1 MRQILPRIQT
11 LLSIVLIALG
21 TLTLHS
27 PLKAQVTISQTGVA
41 VTQDFSSL
49 DTLATATLPAGW
61 RGGTNTGWT
70 SAATAT
76 TRSAGTIAPGTLLS
90 SSSSGSFY
98 NFANGS
104 NSTLLGD
111 RALGF
116 LGSGSFTSPRN
127 LFFAFVNNTGN
138 TVNSLSLAWDYEKYR
153 SGSRAF
159 NWSFFHGSDTL
170 PTIADSSG
178 SHSYAADASNTVVNN
193 PPTTVGK
200 SFTIS
205 NLNIAPGATYYLRW
219 VYAGVG
225 GNTNAQALG
234 IDNFS
239 ITLSGGGGGPSA
251 TLSLGALASNTVC
264 AIGGSTTPLSVTY
277 TSTGTLSGPVELQ
290 LSDAAGSFTS
300 PAVLGS
306 ATGSTGTITAS
317 WPSTLTAGTG
327 YLLRLVSGTVTSAP
341 SAAISVLTTVP
352 EATTLVAVPSNGTVT
367 LTWTNP
373 TRCFDQALVVADV
386 VPVTGQPSGNVILAN
401 PIFASGASV
410 GTGYAVFAGTA
421 QTVTV
426 TGLTNGQTYHFKV
439 FTQSGN
445 TWSGG
450 VSVQSAPFST
460 QSFPLRSIASVI
472 GVNSNG
478 VLDSLGARVRLT
490 GTVYGIN
497 QYSSTT
503 TPVGLQFVIMDGTGG
518 IMFRRAGT
526 TFGLDSLNS
535 NGRLIEGDS
544 VELVGVLEQF
554 NGLTQINCDTIL
566 RVASG
571 RTLASP
577 TVVTALDESTENRL
591 VRLNG
596 LVLVGSTW
604 PTSPVTSGVNV
615 NVSNGIST
623 FVLRILPTTDIDGTP
638 APTGY
643 FDLVGLGQQFD
654 NSIPLT
660 AGYQITPRS
669 LADIIA
675 VPLVNTVANFARND
689 TLVSNQSGAIGMN
702 ISILNPNPVAQV
714 LKVKLNTSAGAA
726 YGVTYETFP
735 VPVNDTITLNVPA
748 NATSA
753 SFSVLLYP
761 AVPSG
766 RTDTLGFTMFGA
778 SLGISAGIVNQAMI
792 RVQTLQ
798 IPTYSIGLLRG
809 NNVAG
814 TVVGIPDSNGVYA
827 RTTGIV
833 LGGNRRLL
841 PSPGLEFFIFDP
853 VSNAG
858 IGVFRSANFTS
869 NPYTVTEGDLIRVI
883 GTVSHFS
890 GLAQINVDSIVVLS
904 SGNALPAPQVVTSMS
919 DLTESRLIRLNNL
932 TLVPSSLPSAQ
943 WPVSGA
949 TGSGRTPRATN
960 GVDTFDIRIDNDVN
974 LFNSPAPTGTFSMI
988 GVGSQFD
995 ATAPHTSGYQLCPR
1009 YLQDLV
1015 QVVTYSV
1022 SGTLTYNNTAS
1033 TPMTNSLVRAKDS
1046 TGAVVGTDST
1056 DATGAY
1062 SILALPS
1069 GTYTLEGATSKP
1081 WGGVNASDALAMN
1094 RHFSG
1099 SVPLVGLRL
1108 GAADVNGNGAVN
1120 ASDAL
1125 TTNRRFSGGLTSFS
1139 VGNWITERPSVLV
1152 SGANATQDLKMLSY
1166 ADVNGS
1172 YAPSTAARSASSLT
1186 LQEGT
1191 DQGMV
1196 RDGLVRLTLRAD
1208 RAMELGAL
1216 SLELPL
1222 PAGLEVVGMESGTAM
1237 GHSSWGRR
1245 DGIWCYGWFAEE
1257 GKQVSENEVL
1267 LTLVLKADR
1276 MNLLEGLDWN
1286 NLSLGSLSEMVN
1298 PWGEVIPGS
1307 LRVASV
1313 KNQGHAFLIFP
1324 NPAQGRVQWTCS
1336 SSQGAASSLVLRDM
1350 TGRVVASMVSA
1361 LGSKANSM
1369 DLGQVPAGT
1378 YTAEC
1383 VWTGSNGQIQRE
1395 RTTLVVQ
1402 P

>member
-1 MRQILPRIQT
+1 MLLVT
-11 LLSIVLIALG
+11 LLTFGFHLLG
-21 TLTLHS
+21 S
-27 PLKAQVTISQTGVA
+27 AQGT
-41 VTQDFSSL
+41 
-49 DTLATATLPAGW
+49 DTLATWELTGINTTTPAWGLSPLPAQ
-61 RGGTNTGWT
+61 NTSSAISTSGWT
-70 SAATAT
+70 RGSGVLLTAAGVAT
-76 TRSAGTIAPGTLLS
+76 TGSPAGNAWGGNGWDAYTTGGAGNFDSTVSRGDFVTIAFTVASGATVSFTSIPAHNIRR
-90 SSSSGSFY
+90 SSSGPSSGQWQY
-98 NFANGS
+98 S
-104 NSTLLGD
+104 LG
-111 RALGF
+111 A
-116 LGSGSFTSPRN
+116 SGT
-127 LFFAFVNNTGN
+127 FVNIGTPVTWGTVTTGTGN
-138 TVNSLSLAWDYEKYR
+138 PQPALDLSTISDLQSITGGTTVTFRIVNMGA
-153 SGSRAF
+153 
-159 NWSFFHGSDTL
+159 T
-170 PTIADSSG
+170 SSG
-178 SHSYAADASNTVVNN
+178 GTWYLNQVTSGRDITFMG
-193 PPTTVGK
+193 TTG
-200 SFTIS
+200 
-205 NLNIAPGATYYLRW
+205 
-219 VYAGVG
+219 
-225 GNTNAQALG
+225 
-234 IDNFS
+234 
-239 ITLSGGGGGPSA
+239 GGGGGPSA

-264 AIGGSTTPLSVTY
+264 AIGGSTAPLIVTY

-306 ATGSTGTITAS
+306 ATGSTGTITAA

-352 EATTLVAVPSNGTVT
+352 EATSFAAVPSNGTVT

-401 PIFASGASV
+401 PIFGSGASV
-410 GTGYAVFAGTA
+410 GTGYAVFTGTA

-445 TWSGG
+445 TWSSG

-919 DLTESRLIRLNNL
+919 DLTESRLIRINNL
-932 TLVPSSLPSAQ
+932 TLVPSSSTSAQ
-943 WPVSGA
+943 WPASGA
-949 TGSGRTPRATN
+949 TGSGRTPKATN

-995 ATAPHTSGYQLCPR
+995 ASAPHTSGYQLCPR

-1033 TPMTNSLVRAKDS
+1033 TLMTNSLVRAKDS
-1046 TGAVVGTDST
+1046 TGAIVGSDST

-1152 SGANATQDLKMLSY
+1152 NGANATQDLKMLSY

-1191 DQGMV
+1191 DQGFV

-1222 PAGLEVVGMESGTAM
+1222 PAGLEVVGMESGTTM

-1257 GKQVSENEVL
+1257 GKQVSENDVL
-1267 LTLVLKADR
+1267 VTVILKADR

-1286 NLSLGSLSEMVN
+1286 SLSLGSLSEMVN

-1313 KNQGHAFLIFP
+1313 KNQGHAFRIFP

-1361 LGSKANSM
+1361 LGSKVNSM

>member
-1 MRQILPRIQT
+1 
-11 LLSIVLIALG
+11 
-21 TLTLHS
+21 
-27 PLKAQVTISQTGVA
+27 
-41 VTQDFSSL
+41 
-49 DTLATATLPAGW
+49 
-61 RGGTNTGWT
+61 
-70 SAATAT
+70 
-76 TRSAGTIAPGTLLS
+76 
-90 SSSSGSFY
+90 
-98 NFANGS
+98 
-104 NSTLLGD
+104 
-111 RALGF
+111 
-116 LGSGSFTSPRN
+116 
-127 LFFAFVNNTGN
+127 
-138 TVNSLSLAWDYEKYR
+138 
-153 SGSRAF
+153 
-159 NWSFFHGSDTL
+159 
-170 PTIADSSG
+170 
-178 SHSYAADASNTVVNN
+178 
-193 PPTTVGK
+193 
-200 SFTIS
+200 
-205 NLNIAPGATYYLRW
+205 
-219 VYAGVG
+219 
-225 GNTNAQALG
+225 
-234 IDNFS
+234 
-239 ITLSGGGGGPSA
+239 
-251 TLSLGALASNTVC
+251 
-264 AIGGSTTPLSVTY
+264 
-277 TSTGTLSGPVELQ
+277 
-290 LSDAAGSFTS
+290 
-300 PAVLGS
+300 
-306 ATGSTGTITAS
+306 
-317 WPSTLTAGTG
+317 
-327 YLLRLVSGTVTSAP
+327 LVSGTITSAP

-352 EATTLVAVPSNGTVT
+352 EATTFAAVPSNGTVT

-401 PIFASGASV
+401 PIFGSGASV
-410 GTGYAVFAGTA
+410 GTGYAVFTGTA

-445 TWSGG
+445 TWSSG

-497 QYSSTT
+497 QYSSST

-526 TFGLDSLNS
+526 NFGLDTLNP
-535 NGRLIEGDS
+535 NGPLVEGDS

-596 LVLVGSTW
+596 LVLVGSNW
-604 PTSPVTSGVNV
+604 PTSTVTSGVNV
-615 NVSNGIST
+615 NVSNGTST
-623 FVLRILPTTDIDGTP
+623 FVLRILPTTNIDGTP

-654 NSIPLT
+654 NSVPLT

-675 VPLVNTVANFARND
+675 VPLVNTVANFVRND

-858 IGVFRSANFTS
+858 IGVFRNANFTS

-883 GTVSHFS
+883 GTVSHFN

-919 DLTESRLIRLNNL
+919 DLTESRLIRINNL
-932 TLVPSSLPSAQ
+932 TLVPSSSTSAQ

-949 TGSGRTPRATN
+949 TGSGRTPKATN

-995 ATAPHTSGYQLCPR
+995 ASAPHTSGYQ
-1009 YLQDLV
+1009 
-1015 QVVTYSV
+1015 
-1022 SGTLTYNNTAS
+1022 
-1033 TPMTNSLVRAKDS
+1033 
-1046 TGAVVGTDST
+1046 
-1056 DATGAY
+1056 
-1062 SILALPS
+1062 
-1069 GTYTLEGATSKP
+1069 
-1081 WGGVNASDALAMN
+1081 
-1094 RHFSG
+1094 
-1099 SVPLVGLRL
+1099 
-1108 GAADVNGNGAVN
+1108 
-1120 ASDAL
+1120 
-1125 TTNRRFSGGLTSFS
+1125 
-1139 VGNWITERPSVLV
+1139 
-1152 SGANATQDLKMLSY
+1152 
-1166 ADVNGS
+1166 
-1172 YAPSTAARSASSLT
+1172 
-1186 LQEGT
+1186 
-1191 DQGMV
+1191 
-1196 RDGLVRLTLRAD
+1196 
-1208 RAMELGAL
+1208 
-1216 SLELPL
+1216 
-1222 PAGLEVVGMESGTAM
+1222 
-1237 GHSSWGRR
+1237 
-1245 DGIWCYGWFAEE
+1245 
-1257 GKQVSENEVL
+1257 
-1267 LTLVLKADR
+1267 
-1276 MNLLEGLDWN
+1276 
-1286 NLSLGSLSEMVN
+1286 
-1298 PWGEVIPGS
+1298 
-1307 LRVASV
+1307 
-1313 KNQGHAFLIFP
+1313 
-1324 NPAQGRVQWTCS
+1324 
-1336 SSQGAASSLVLRDM
+1336 
-1350 TGRVVASMVSA
+1350 
-1361 LGSKANSM
+1361 
-1369 DLGQVPAGT
+1369 
-1378 YTAEC
+1378 
-1383 VWTGSNGQIQRE
+1383 
-1395 RTTLVVQ
+1395 
-1402 P
+1402 

>member
-1 MRQILPRIQT
+1 MI
-11 LLSIVLIALG
+11 
-21 TLTLHS
+21 
-27 PLKAQVTISQTGVA
+27 
-41 VTQDFSSL
+41 
-49 DTLATATLPAGW
+49 
-61 RGGTNTGWT
+61 
-70 SAATAT
+70 
-76 TRSAGTIAPGTLLS
+76 
-90 SSSSGSFY
+90 
-98 NFANGS
+98 
-104 NSTLLGD
+104 
-111 RALGF
+111 
-116 LGSGSFTSPRN
+116 
-127 LFFAFVNNTGN
+127 
-138 TVNSLSLAWDYEKYR
+138 
-153 SGSRAF
+153 
-159 NWSFFHGSDTL
+159 
-170 PTIADSSG
+170 
-178 SHSYAADASNTVVNN
+178 
-193 PPTTVGK
+193 
-200 SFTIS
+200 
-205 NLNIAPGATYYLRW
+205 
-219 VYAGVG
+219 
-225 GNTNAQALG
+225 
-234 IDNFS
+234 
-239 ITLSGGGGGPSA
+239 
-251 TLSLGALASNTVC
+251 
-264 AIGGSTTPLSVTY
+264 VTY

-306 ATGSTGTITAS
+306 ATGSTGTITAA

-352 EATTLVAVPSNGTVT
+352 EATSFAAVPSNGTVT

-401 PIFASGASV
+401 PIFGSGASV
-410 GTGYAVFAGTA
+410 GTGYAVFTGTA

-445 TWSGG
+445 TWSSG

-604 PTSPVTSGVNV
+604 PTNPVTSGVNV
-615 NVSNGIST
+615 NVSNGTST

-809 NNVAG
+809 NNVSG

-919 DLTESRLIRLNNL
+919 DLTESRLIRINNL
-932 TLVPSSLPSAQ
+932 TLVPSSSTSAQ
-943 WPVSGA
+943 WPASGA
-949 TGSGRTPRATN
+949 TGSGRTPKATN

-995 ATAPHTSGYQLCPR
+995 ASAPHTSGYQLCPR

-1033 TPMTNSLVRAKDS
+1033 TLMTNSLVRAKDS
-1046 TGAVVGTDST
+1046 TGAIVGSDST

-1191 DQGMV
+1191 DQGFV

-1222 PAGLEVVGMESGTAM
+1222 PAGLEVVGMESGTTM

-1257 GKQVSENEVL
+1257 GKQVSENDVL
-1267 LTLVLKADR
+1267 VTVILKADR

-1313 KNQGHAFLIFP
+1313 KNQGHAFRIFP

-1361 LGSKANSM
+1361 LGSKVNSM

>member
-1 MRQILPRIQT
+1 MLLVT
-11 LLSIVLIALG
+11 LLTFGFHFLG
-21 TLTLHS
+21 S
-27 PLKAQVTISQTGVA
+27 AQGT
-41 VTQDFSSL
+41 
-49 DTLATATLPAGW
+49 DTLATWELTGINVTTPAWGLSPLPAQ
-61 RGGTNTGWT
+61 NTSSAISTSGWT
-70 SAATAT
+70 RGSGVLLTAAGVAT
-76 TRSAGTIAPGTLLS
+76 TGSPAGNAWGGNGWDAYTTGGAGNFDSTVSRGDFVTIAFTVASGATVSFTSIPAHNIRR
-90 SSSSGSFY
+90 SSSGPSSGQWQY
-98 NFANGS
+98 S
-104 NSTLLGD
+104 LG
-111 RALGF
+111 A
-116 LGSGSFTSPRN
+116 SGT
-127 LFFAFVNNTGN
+127 FVNIGTPVTWGTVTTGTGN
-138 TVNSLSLAWDYEKYR
+138 PQPALDLSTISDLQSITGGTTVTFRIVNMGA
-153 SGSRAF
+153 
-159 NWSFFHGSDTL
+159 T
-170 PTIADSSG
+170 SSG
-178 SHSYAADASNTVVNN
+178 GTWYLNQVTSGRDITFM
-193 PPTTVGK
+193 G
-200 SFTIS
+200 TI
-205 NLNIAPGATYYLRW
+205 G
-219 VYAGVG
+219 
-225 GNTNAQALG
+225 
-234 IDNFS
+234 
-239 ITLSGGGGGPSA
+239 GGGGGPAA

-264 AIGGSTTPLSVTY
+264 AIGGSTAPLIVTY

-306 ATGSTGTITAS
+306 ATGSTGTITAA

-327 YLLRLVSGTVTSAP
+327 YLLRLVSGTITSAP

-352 EATTLVAVPSNGTVT
+352 EATTFAAVPSNGTVT

-401 PIFASGASV
+401 PIFGSGASV
-410 GTGYAVFAGTA
+410 GTGYAVFTGTA

-445 TWSGG
+445 TWSSG

-497 QYSSTT
+497 QYSSST

-526 TFGLDSLNS
+526 NFGLDTLNP
-535 NGRLIEGDS
+535 NGPLVEGDS

-596 LVLVGSTW
+596 LVLVGSNW
-604 PTSPVTSGVNV
+604 PTSTVTSGVNV
-615 NVSNGIST
+615 NVSNGTST
-623 FVLRILPTTDIDGTP
+623 FVLRILPTTNIDGTP

-654 NSIPLT
+654 NSVPLT

-675 VPLVNTVANFARND
+675 VPLVNTVANFVRND

-858 IGVFRSANFTS
+858 IGVFRNANFTS

-883 GTVSHFS
+883 GTVSHFN

-919 DLTESRLIRLNNL
+919 DLTESRLIRINNL
-932 TLVPSSLPSAQ
+932 TLVPSSSTSAQ

-949 TGSGRTPRATN
+949 TGSGRTPKATN

-995 ATAPHTSGYQLCPR
+995 ASAPHTSGYQLCPR

-1046 TGAVVGTDST
+1046 TGAVVGSDST

-1062 SILALPS
+1062 SILAMPS

-1152 SGANATQDLKMLSY
+1152 NGANATQDLKMLSY

-1191 DQGMV
+1191 DHGLV

-1222 PAGLEVVGMESGTAM
+1222 PAGLEVVGMESGTTM

-1257 GKQVSENEVL
+1257 GKQVSENDVL
-1267 LTLVLKADR
+1267 VTVILKADL

-1313 KNQGHAFLIFP
+1313 KNQGHAFRIFP

>member
-1 MRQILPRIQT
+1 
-11 LLSIVLIALG
+11 
-21 TLTLHS
+21 
-27 PLKAQVTISQTGVA
+27 
-41 VTQDFSSL
+41 
-49 DTLATATLPAGW
+49 
-61 RGGTNTGWT
+61 
-70 SAATAT
+70 
-76 TRSAGTIAPGTLLS
+76 
-90 SSSSGSFY
+90 
-98 NFANGS
+98 
-104 NSTLLGD
+104 
-111 RALGF
+111 
-116 LGSGSFTSPRN
+116 
-127 LFFAFVNNTGN
+127 
-138 TVNSLSLAWDYEKYR
+138 
-153 SGSRAF
+153 
-159 NWSFFHGSDTL
+159 
-170 PTIADSSG
+170 
-178 SHSYAADASNTVVNN
+178 
-193 PPTTVGK
+193 
-200 SFTIS
+200 
-205 NLNIAPGATYYLRW
+205 
-219 VYAGVG
+219 
-225 GNTNAQALG
+225 
-234 IDNFS
+234 
-239 ITLSGGGGGPSA
+239 
-251 TLSLGALASNTVC
+251 
-264 AIGGSTTPLSVTY
+264 
-277 TSTGTLSGPVELQ
+277 
-290 LSDAAGSFTS
+290 
-300 PAVLGS
+300 
-306 ATGSTGTITAS
+306 
-317 WPSTLTAGTG
+317 
-327 YLLRLVSGTVTSAP
+327 
-341 SAAISVLTTVP
+341 
-352 EATTLVAVPSNGTVT
+352 
-367 LTWTNP
+367 
-373 TRCFDQALVVADV
+373 
-386 VPVTGQPSGNVILAN
+386 
-401 PIFASGASV
+401 
-410 GTGYAVFAGTA
+410 
-421 QTVTV
+421 
-426 TGLTNGQTYHFKV
+426 
-439 FTQSGN
+439 
-445 TWSGG
+445 
-450 VSVQSAPFST
+450 
-460 QSFPLRSIASVI
+460 
-472 GVNSNG
+472 
-478 VLDSLGARVRLT
+478 
-490 GTVYGIN
+490 
-497 QYSSTT
+497 
-503 TPVGLQFVIMDGTGG
+503 
-518 IMFRRAGT
+518 
-526 TFGLDSLNS
+526 
-535 NGRLIEGDS
+535 
-544 VELVGVLEQF
+544 
-554 NGLTQINCDTIL
+554 
-566 RVASG
+566 
-571 RTLASP
+571 
-577 TVVTALDESTENRL
+577 VTALDESTENRL

-604 PTSPVTSGVNV
+604 PTNPVTSGVNV
-615 NVSNGIST
+615 NVSNGVST

-858 IGVFRSANFTS
+858 IGVFRNANFTS

-883 GTVSHFS
+883 GTVSHFN

-919 DLTESRLIRLNNL
+919 DLTESRLIRINNL
-932 TLVPSSLPSAQ
+932 TLVPSSSTSAQ

-949 TGSGRTPRATN
+949 TGSGRTPKATN

-995 ATAPHTSGYQLCPR
+995 ASAPHTSGYQLCPR

-1046 TGAVVGTDST
+1046 TGAVVGSDST

-1062 SILALPS
+1062 SILAMPS

-1152 SGANATQDLKMLSY
+1152 NGANATQDLKMLSY

-1191 DQGMV
+1191 DQGVV

-1257 GKQVSENEVL
+1257 GKQVSENDVL
-1267 LTLVLKADR
+1267 VTVILKADR

-1313 KNQGHAFLIFP
+1313 KNQGHAFRIFP

>member
-1 MRQILPRIQT
+1 MFLVT
-11 LLSIVLIALG
+11 LLTFGFHFQGSAQG
-21 TLTLHS
+21 T
-27 PLKAQVTISQTGVA
+27 
-41 VTQDFSSL
+41 
-49 DTLATATLPAGW
+49 DTLATWELTGINVTTPAWGLSPLPAQ
-61 RGGTNTGWT
+61 NTSSAISTSGWT
-70 SAATAT
+70 RGSGVLLTAAGVAT
-76 TRSAGTIAPGTLLS
+76 TGSPAGNAWGGNGWDAYTTGGAGNFDSTVSRGDFVTIAFTVASGATVSFTSIPAHNIRR
-90 SSSSGSFY
+90 SSSGPSSGQWQY
-98 NFANGS
+98 S
-104 NSTLLGD
+104 LG
-111 RALGF
+111 A
-116 LGSGSFTSPRN
+116 SGTFINIGTP
-127 LFFAFVNNTGN
+127 VTWGTVTTGTGN
-138 TVNSLSLAWDYEKYR
+138 PQPALDLSTISDLQSITGGTTVTFRIVNMGA
-153 SGSRAF
+153 
-159 NWSFFHGSDTL
+159 T
-170 PTIADSSG
+170 SSG
-178 SHSYAADASNTVVNN
+178 GTWYLNQVTSGRDITFMG
-193 PPTTVGK
+193 TTG
-200 SFTIS
+200 
-205 NLNIAPGATYYLRW
+205 
-219 VYAGVG
+219 
-225 GNTNAQALG
+225 
-234 IDNFS
+234 
-239 ITLSGGGGGPSA
+239 GGGGGPSA

-264 AIGGSTTPLSVTY
+264 AIGGSTAPLIVTY

-306 ATGSTGTITAS
+306 ATGSTGTITAA

-352 EATTLVAVPSNGTVT
+352 EATTFVAVPSNGTVT

-401 PIFASGASV
+401 PIFGSGASV
-410 GTGYAVFAGTA
+410 GTGYAVFIGTA

-445 TWSGG
+445 TWSSG

-604 PTSPVTSGVNV
+604 PTNPVTSGVNV
-615 NVSNGIST
+615 NVSNGTST
-623 FVLRILPTTDIDGTP
+623 FVLRILPTTNIDGTP

-735 VPVNDTITLNVPA
+735 VPVNDTLTLNVPA

-858 IGVFRSANFTS
+858 IGVFRNANFTS

-883 GTVSHFS
+883 GTVSHYN

-919 DLTESRLIRLNNL
+919 DLTESRLIRINNL
-932 TLVPSSLPSAQ
+932 TLVPSSSTSAQ

-949 TGSGRTPRATN
+949 TGSGRTPKATN

-995 ATAPHTSGYQLCPR
+995 LSAPLTSGYQLCPR

-1046 TGAVVGTDST
+1046 TGVVVGSDST

-1152 SGANATQDLKMLSY
+1152 NGANATQDLKMLSY

-1222 PAGLEVVGMESGTAM
+1222 PAGLEVVGMESGTTM

-1257 GKQVSENEVL
+1257 GKQVSENDVL
-1267 LTLVLKADR
+1267 VTVILKADR

-1313 KNQGHAFLIFP
+1313 KNQGHAFRIFP

>member
-1 MRQILPRIQT
+1 V
-11 LLSIVLIALG
+11 LLTA
-21 TLTLHS
+21 
-27 PLKAQVTISQTGVA
+27 AGVA
-41 VTQDFSSL
+41 TTGTPASNAWGGNGWDAYTSGGAGNLDSTIARGDFVSITFTVGTGASVGFSSI
-49 DTLATATLPAGW
+49 PAY
-61 RGGTNTGWT
+61 
-70 SAATAT
+70 
-76 TRSAGTIAPGTLLS
+76 TIRR
-90 SSSSGSFY
+90 SSSGPATGQWQYSVG
-98 NFANGS
+98 ASGS
-104 NSTLLGD
+104 YVNIGSPITWGIVTTATGNPQTAIVLSGIADLQNLGGGTTVTFRIVNMGATSSGGTWYFNQGTAAGRD
-111 RALGF
+111 LTF
-116 LGSGSFTSPRN
+116 LGN
-127 LFFAFVNNTGN
+127 
-138 TVNSLSLAWDYEKYR
+138 
-153 SGSRAF
+153 
-159 NWSFFHGSDTL
+159 
-170 PTIADSSG
+170 
-178 SHSYAADASNTVVNN
+178 
-193 PPTTVGK
+193 
-200 SFTIS
+200 
-205 NLNIAPGATYYLRW
+205 
-219 VYAGVG
+219 
-225 GNTNAQALG
+225 
-234 IDNFS
+234 
-239 ITLSGGGGGPSA
+239 SGGGGGPTA
-251 TLSLGALASNTVC
+251 TLTLGALASTSVC
-264 AIGGSTTPLSVTY
+264 AIGGAAVPLSVTY
-277 TSTGTLSGPVELQ
+277 TSTGTLSGSVDLQ
-290 LSDAAGSFTS
+290 LSDANGSFANPTN
-300 PAVLGS
+300 LGS
-306 ATGSTGTITAS
+306 ATGSTGTITTT
-317 WPSTLTAGTG
+317 WPSTLVAGTG
-327 YLLRLVSGTVTSAP
+327 YLLRLVSGTVISAP
-341 SAAISVLTTVP
+341 SNAVSVLTTVP
-352 EATTLVAVPSNGTVT
+352 DATVFAAVPTNGSVT

-386 VPVTGQPSGNVILAN
+386 VAVTGQPSGNVILAN
-401 PIFASGASV
+401 PIFGSGASV
-410 GTGYAVFAGTA
+410 GTGYAVFVGNA

-445 TWSGG
+445 TWSNG
-450 VSVQSAPFST
+450 VSVQSTPFNT
-460 QSFPLRSIASVI
+460 QSLPLRSIASVI

-478 VLDSLGARVRLT
+478 VLDSLGQRVRLS

-503 TPVGLQFVIMDGTGG
+503 TPAGLQFVIMDATGG

-526 TFGLDSLNS
+526 TFGLDTLNP
-535 NGRLIEGDS
+535 NGPVVEGDS
-544 VELVGVLEQF
+544 VDLVGVLEQF

-571 RTLASP
+571 RTLAVP

-604 PTSPVTSGVNV
+604 PTNPVTSGVNV
-615 NVSNGIST
+615 NVSNGTTT
-623 FVLRILPTTDIDGTP
+623 FVLRILPTTNIDGTP

-643 FDLVGLGQQFD
+643 FDLIGLGQQFD

-702 ISILNPNPVAQV
+702 IAILNPNPVAQV
-714 LKVKLNTSAGAA
+714 LKVKVNTSAGAA

-858 IGVFRSANFTS
+858 IGVFRNANFTS

-919 DLTESRLIRLNNL
+919 DLTESRLIRINNL
-932 TLVPSSLPSAQ
+932 TLVPSSSTSAQ
-943 WPVSGA
+943 WPAAGA
-949 TGSGRTPRATN
+949 TGSGRTPKATN

-995 ATAPHTSGYQLCPR
+995 ASAPHTSGYQLCPR

-1015 QVVTYSV
+1015 SMVTYSV

-1046 TGAVVGTDST
+1046 IGAIVGSDST

-1125 TTNRRFSGGLTSFS
+1125 TTNRRFSGGLSSFS

-1152 SGANATQDLKMLSY
+1152 SGANATQNLKMLSY

-1172 YAPSTAARSASSLT
+1172 YAPSTAARFATSLT

-1191 DQGMV
+1191 EQGIV
-1196 RDGLVRLTLRAD
+1196 HDGLIRLALRAD
-1208 RAMELGAL
+1208 RSMELGAL

-1222 PAGLEVVGMESGTAM
+1222 PAGLEVVGMEPGTSM

-1257 GKQVSENEVL
+1257 GKQVSENDVL
-1267 LTLVLKADR
+1267 VTVILKADR

-1286 NLSLGSLSEMVN
+1286 SLSLGSLSEMVN
-1298 PWGEVIPGS
+1298 PWGEVISGS

-1313 KNQGHAFLIFP
+1313 KNLGHAFCMFP

-1361 LGSKANSM
+1361 LGIKANSM

-1383 VWTGSNGQIQRE
+1383 VWTGSNGQVQRE

>member
-1 MRQILPRIQT
+1 MLLVT
-11 LLSIVLIALG
+11 LLTFGFHFQGSAQG
-21 TLTLHS
+21 T
-27 PLKAQVTISQTGVA
+27 
-41 VTQDFSSL
+41 
-49 DTLATATLPAGW
+49 DTLATWELTGINTTTPAWGLSPLPAQ
-61 RGGTNTGWT
+61 NTSSAISTSGWT
-70 SAATAT
+70 RGSGLLFTAAGVAT
-76 TRSAGTIAPGTLLS
+76 TGTPACNAWGGNGWDAYTTGGAGNFDSTVSRGDFVTIAFTVA
-90 SSSSGSFY
+90 SG
-98 NFANGS
+98 A
-104 NSTLLGD
+104 TV
-111 RALGF
+111 
-116 LGSGSFTSPRN
+116 SFTSIPAHNIRRSN
-127 LFFAFVNNTGN
+127 SGPSSGQWQYSLGASGTFVNIGTPVTWGTVTTGPGN
-138 TVNSLSLAWDYEKYR
+138 PQPALDLSTISDLQSITGGTTVTFRIVNMGA
-153 SGSRAF
+153 
-159 NWSFFHGSDTL
+159 T
-170 PTIADSSG
+170 SSG
-178 SHSYAADASNTVVNN
+178 GTWYLNQVTSGRDITFMG
-193 PPTTVGK
+193 TTG
-200 SFTIS
+200 
-205 NLNIAPGATYYLRW
+205 
-219 VYAGVG
+219 
-225 GNTNAQALG
+225 
-234 IDNFS
+234 
-239 ITLSGGGGGPSA
+239 GGGGGPSA

-264 AIGGSTTPLSVTY
+264 AIGGSTAPLIVTY

-306 ATGSTGTITAS
+306 ATGSTGTITAA

-352 EATTLVAVPSNGTVT
+352 EATTFVAVPSNGTVT

-373 TRCFDQALVVADV
+373 TRCFDQALVVADIA
-386 VPVTGQPSGNVILAN
+386 PVTGQPSGNVINAN
-401 PIFASGASV
+401 PFFGSGALV
-410 GTGYAVFAGTA
+410 GTGYAVFIGTA

-445 TWSGG
+445 TWSSG

-497 QYSSTT
+497 QYSSST
-503 TPVGLQFVIMDGTGG
+503 TPIGLQFVIMDGTGG
-518 IMFRRAGT
+518 IMLRRAGT
-526 TFGLDSLNS
+526 NFGLDSLNS

-604 PTSPVTSGVNV
+604 PTNPVTSGVNV
-615 NVSNGIST
+615 NVSNGTST
-623 FVLRILPTTDIDGTP
+623 FVLRILPTTNIDGTP

-919 DLTESRLIRLNNL
+919 DLTESRLIRINNL
-932 TLVPSSLPSAQ
+932 TLVPSSSTSAQ
-943 WPVSGA
+943 WPASGA
-949 TGSGRTPRATN
+949 TGSGRTPKATN

-995 ATAPHTSGYQLCPR
+995 ASAPHTSGYQLCPR

-1022 SGTLTYNNTAS
+1022 SGTLAYNNTAS

-1046 TGAVVGTDST
+1046 TGAIVGSDST

-1196 RDGLVRLTLRAD
+1196 HDGLVRLTLRAD

-1222 PAGLEVVGMESGTAM
+1222 PAGLEVVGMESGTTM

-1257 GKQVSENEVL
+1257 GKQVSENDVL
-1267 LTLVLKADR
+1267 VTVILKADR

-1313 KNQGHAFLIFP
+1313 KNQGHAFRIFP

>member
-1 MRQILPRIQT
+1 MFLVT
-11 LLSIVLIALG
+11 LLTFGFHFQGSAQG
-21 TLTLHS
+21 T
-27 PLKAQVTISQTGVA
+27 
-41 VTQDFSSL
+41 
-49 DTLATATLPAGW
+49 DTLATWELTGINVTTPAWGLSPLPAQ
-61 RGGTNTGWT
+61 NTSSAISTSGWT
-70 SAATAT
+70 RGSGVLLTAAGVAT
-76 TRSAGTIAPGTLLS
+76 TGSPAGNAWGGNGWDAYTTGGAGNFDSTVSRGDFVTIAFTVASGATVSFTSIPAHNIRR
-90 SSSSGSFY
+90 SSSGPSSGQWQY
-98 NFANGS
+98 S
-104 NSTLLGD
+104 LG
-111 RALGF
+111 A
-116 LGSGSFTSPRN
+116 SGTFINIGTP
-127 LFFAFVNNTGN
+127 VTWGTVTTGTGN
-138 TVNSLSLAWDYEKYR
+138 PQPALDLSTISDLQSITGGTTVTFRIVNMGA
-153 SGSRAF
+153 
-159 NWSFFHGSDTL
+159 T
-170 PTIADSSG
+170 SSG
-178 SHSYAADASNTVVNN
+178 GTWYLNQVTSGRDITFMG
-193 PPTTVGK
+193 TTG
-200 SFTIS
+200 
-205 NLNIAPGATYYLRW
+205 
-219 VYAGVG
+219 
-225 GNTNAQALG
+225 
-234 IDNFS
+234 
-239 ITLSGGGGGPSA
+239 GGGGGPSA

-290 LSDAAGSFTS
+290 LSDASGSFAN

-306 ATGSTGTITAS
+306 ATGSTGTIAAS

-352 EATTLVAVPSNGTVT
+352 EATTFAAVPSNGTVT

-373 TRCFDQALVVADV
+373 TRCFDQALVVADIA
-386 VPVTGQPSGNVILAN
+386 PVTGQPSGNLINAN
-401 PIFASGASV
+401 PFFGSGASV
-410 GTGYAVFAGTA
+410 GTGYAVFTGTA

-445 TWSGG
+445 TWSSG

-497 QYSSTT
+497 QYSSST

-615 NVSNGIST
+615 NVSNGVST

-1125 TTNRRFSGGLTSFS
+1125 TTNRRFSGGLSSFS
-1139 VGNWITERPSVLV
+1139 VGNWLTERPSVLV
-1152 SGANATQDLKMLSY
+1152 SGANATQNLKMLSY

-1172 YAPSTAARSASSLT
+1172 YAPSTAARFATSLT

-1191 DQGMV
+1191 EQGIV
-1196 RDGLVRLTLRAD
+1196 HNGLIRLALRAD
-1208 RAMELGAL
+1208 RSMELGAI

-1222 PAGLEVVGMESGTAM
+1222 PAGLEVVGIEAGSAM

-1245 DGIWCYGWFAEE
+1245 DGMLCYGWFAEQ
-1257 GKQVSENEVL
+1257 GLRVSENDVL
-1267 LTLVLKADR
+1267 LTLVIKADQ
-1276 MNLLEGLDWN
+1276 MNMLEGLNWN
-1286 NLSLGSLSEMVN
+1286 NVSLGSLSEMVN

-1307 LRVASV
+1307 LRADRAIKAVHNV
-1313 KNQGHAFLIFP
+1313 QMFP
-1324 NPAQGRVQWTCS
+1324 NPAQNRVNWTWNS
-1336 SSQGAASSLVLRDM
+1336 AQGAPSSLIIRDY
-1350 TGRVVASMVSA
+1350 TGRVIASMLPTQGSTQA
-1361 LGSKANSM
+1361 SLELGII
-1369 DLGQVPAGT
+1369 PAGA
-1378 YTAEC
+1378 YTVEM
-1383 VWTGSNGQIQRE
+1383 VWTGSNGAEQRQ
-1395 RTTLVVQ
+1395 RANLVVR

>member
-1 MRQILPRIQT
+1 MVRHFLT
-11 LLSIVLIALG
+11 LIVLGLWALG
-21 TLTLHS
+21 LQNPLH
-27 PLKAQVTISQTGVA
+27 AQGT
-41 VTQDFSSL
+41 
-49 DTLATATLPAGW
+49 DTLATWELTGINVTIPAWGPSPLPAQNVASSVS
-61 RGGTNTGWT
+61 TPGWT
-70 SAATAT
+70 RGSGILLTAAGVAT
-76 TRSAGTIAPGTLLS
+76 TGTPAGNAWGGNGWDAYTSGGASNLDSTIARGDFVSITFTVGTGATVGFS
-90 SSSSGSFY
+90 SIPAYTIRRSSSGPATGQWQYSV
-98 NFANGS
+98 G
-104 NSTLLGD
+104 T
-111 RALGF
+111 
-116 LGSGSFTSPRN
+116 SGSFVNIGSPITWGTVIT
-127 LFFAFVNNTGN
+127 ATGN
-138 TVNSLSLAWDYEKYR
+138 PQTAIVLSGIANLQNLGGGTTVTFRIVNMGA
-153 SGSRAF
+153 
-159 NWSFFHGSDTL
+159 T
-170 PTIADSSG
+170 SSG
-178 SHSYAADASNTVVNN
+178 GTWYFNQGTAAGRDLT
-193 PPTTVGK
+193 
-200 SFTIS
+200 F
-205 NLNIAPGATYYLRW
+205 L
-219 VYAGVG
+219 
-225 GNTNAQALG
+225 GN
-234 IDNFS
+234 
-239 ITLSGGGGGPSA
+239 SGGGGGPTT
-251 TLSLGALASNTVC
+251 TLTLGALASTSVC
-264 AIGGSTTPLSVTY
+264 AIGGAAVPLAVTY
-277 TSTGTLSGPVELQ
+277 TSTGTLSGSVDLQ
-290 LSDAAGSFTS
+290 LSDANGSFANPTN
-300 PAVLGS
+300 LGS
-306 ATGSTGTITAS
+306 ATGSTGTITTT
-317 WPSTLTAGTG
+317 WPSTLVAGTG
-327 YLLRLVSGTVTSAP
+327 YLLRLVSGTVISAP
-341 SAAISVLTTVP
+341 SNAVSVLTTVP
-352 EATTLVAVPSNGTVT
+352 DATVFAAVPTNGSVT

-386 VPVTGQPSGNVILAN
+386 VAVTGQPSGNVILAN
-401 PIFASGASV
+401 PIFGSGASV
-410 GTGYAVFAGTA
+410 GTGYAVFVGNA

-445 TWSGG
+445 TWSNG
-450 VSVQSAPFST
+450 VSVQSTPFNT
-460 QSFPLRSIASVI
+460 QSLPLRSIASVI

-478 VLDSLGARVRLT
+478 VLDSLGQRVRLS

-497 QYSSTT
+497 QYSSST
-503 TPVGLQFVIMDGTGG
+503 TPAGLQFVIMDATGG

-526 TFGLDSLNS
+526 TFGLDTLNP
-535 NGRLIEGDS
+535 NGPLVEGDS
-544 VELVGVLEQF
+544 VDLVGVLEQF

-571 RTLASP
+571 RTLAVP

-604 PTSPVTSGVNV
+604 PTNPVTSGVNV
-615 NVSNGIST
+615 NVSNGTTT
-623 FVLRILPTTDIDGTP
+623 FVLRILPTTNIDGTP

-643 FDLVGLGQQFD
+643 FDLIGLGQQFD
-654 NSIPLT
+654 NTIPLT
-660 AGYQITPRS
+660 SGYQITPRS

-702 ISILNPNPVAQV
+702 IAILNPNPVAQV
-714 LKVKLNTSAGAA
+714 LKVKVNTSAGAA

-809 NNVAG
+809 NNVSG

-858 IGVFRSANFTS
+858 IGVFRNANFTS

-919 DLTESRLIRLNNL
+919 DLTESRLIRINNL
-932 TLVPSSLPSAQ
+932 TLVPSSSTSAQ
-943 WPVSGA
+943 WPAAGA
-949 TGSGRTPRATN
+949 TGSGRTPKATN

-995 ATAPHTSGYQLCPR
+995 ASAPHTSGYQLCPR

-1015 QVVTYSV
+1015 TMVTYSV

-1046 TGAVVGTDST
+1046 IGAIVGSDST

-1191 DQGMV
+1191 DQGIV

-1208 RAMELGAL
+1208 RAMELGAI

-1222 PAGLEVVGMESGTAM
+1222 PAGLEVVGMEAGSAM

-1245 DGIWCYGWFAEE
+1245 DGMLCYGWFAEQ
-1257 GKQVSENEVL
+1257 GLRISENDVL
-1267 LTLVLKADR
+1267 VTLVIKTDR
-1276 MNLLEGLDWN
+1276 MDLLEGLNWSN
-1286 NLSLGSLSEMVN
+1286 VSLGSLSEMVN
-1298 PWGEVIPGS
+1298 PWGEVISGS

-1313 KNQGHAFLIFP
+1313 KNLGHAFCMFP

-1361 LGSKANSM
+1361 LGIKANSM

-1383 VWTGSNGQIQRE
+1383 VWTGSNGQVQRE

>member
-1 MRQILPRIQT
+1 MLLVT
-11 LLSIVLIALG
+11 LLTFGFHFLG
-21 TLTLHS
+21 S
-27 PLKAQVTISQTGVA
+27 AQGT
-41 VTQDFSSL
+41 
-49 DTLATATLPAGW
+49 DTLATWELTGINVTTPAWGLSPLPAQ
-61 RGGTNTGWT
+61 NTSSAISTSGWT
-70 SAATAT
+70 RGSGVLLTAAGVAT
-76 TRSAGTIAPGTLLS
+76 TGSPAGNAWGGNGWDAYTTGGAGNFDSTVSRGDFVTIAFTVASGATVSFTSIPAHNIRR
-90 SSSSGSFY
+90 SSSGPSSGQWQY
-98 NFANGS
+98 S
-104 NSTLLGD
+104 LG
-111 RALGF
+111 A
-116 LGSGSFTSPRN
+116 SGT
-127 LFFAFVNNTGN
+127 FVNIGTPVTWGTVTTGPGN
-138 TVNSLSLAWDYEKYR
+138 PQPALDLSTISDLQSITGGTTVTFRIVNMGA
-153 SGSRAF
+153 
-159 NWSFFHGSDTL
+159 T
-170 PTIADSSG
+170 SSG
-178 SHSYAADASNTVVNN
+178 GTWYLNQVTSGRDITFM
-193 PPTTVGK
+193 G
-200 SFTIS
+200 TI
-205 NLNIAPGATYYLRW
+205 G
-219 VYAGVG
+219 
-225 GNTNAQALG
+225 
-234 IDNFS
+234 
-239 ITLSGGGGGPSA
+239 GGGGGPSA

-264 AIGGSTTPLSVTY
+264 AIGGSTAPLIVTY

-306 ATGSTGTITAS
+306 ATGSTGTITAA

-352 EATTLVAVPSNGTVT
+352 EATTFVAVPSNGTVT

-386 VPVTGQPSGNVILAN
+386 VPVTGQPSGNVTLAN
-401 PIFASGASV
+401 PIFGSGASV
-410 GTGYAVFAGTA
+410 GTGYAVFIGTA

-445 TWSGG
+445 TWSSG

-604 PTSPVTSGVNV
+604 PTNPVTSGVNV
-615 NVSNGIST
+615 NVSNGTST
-623 FVLRILPTTDIDGTP
+623 FVLRILPTTNIDGTP

-919 DLTESRLIRLNNL
+919 DLTESRLIRINNL
-932 TLVPSSLPSAQ
+932 TLVPSSSTSAQ
-943 WPVSGA
+943 WPASGA
-949 TGSGRTPRATN
+949 TGSGRTPKATN

-995 ATAPHTSGYQLCPR
+995 ASAPHTSGYQLCPR

-1033 TPMTNSLVRAKDS
+1033 TLMTNSLVRAKDS
-1046 TGAVVGTDST
+1046 TGAIVGSDST

-1152 SGANATQDLKMLSY
+1152 IGANATQDLKMLSY

-1191 DQGMV
+1191 DQGFV

-1222 PAGLEVVGMESGTAM
+1222 PAGLEVVGMESGTTM

-1257 GKQVSENEVL
+1257 GKQVYENEVL
-1267 LTLVLKADR
+1267 LTVVLKADR

-1313 KNQGHAFLIFP
+1313 KNQGHAFRMFP

-1361 LGSKANSM
+1361 LGSKVNSM

>member
-1 MRQILPRIQT
+1 MLLVT
-11 LLSIVLIALG
+11 LLTFGFHFLG
-21 TLTLHS
+21 S
-27 PLKAQVTISQTGVA
+27 AQGT
-41 VTQDFSSL
+41 
-49 DTLATATLPAGW
+49 DTLATWELTGINVPAPNPVNWGPSPLPAQNVSSAL
-61 RGGTNTGWT
+61 TTPGWT
-70 SAATAT
+70 RGSGVLLTAAGVAT
-76 TRSAGTIAPGTLLS
+76 TGSPAGNAWGGNGWDAYTTGGAGNFDSTVSRGDFVTIAFTVASGATVSFTSIPAHNIRR
-90 SSSSGSFY
+90 SSSGPSSGQWQY
-98 NFANGS
+98 S
-104 NSTLLGD
+104 LG
-111 RALGF
+111 ASGTF
-116 LGSGSFTSPRN
+116 VNIGTPVTWGTVTTGSGNPQPALDLSTISDLQSITGGTTVTFRI
-127 LFFAFVNNTGN
+127 VNMGAT
-138 TVNSLSLAWDYEKYR
+138 
-153 SGSRAF
+153 
-159 NWSFFHGSDTL
+159 
-170 PTIADSSG
+170 SSG
-178 SHSYAADASNTVVNN
+178 GTWYLNQVTSGRDITFMG
-193 PPTTVGK
+193 TTG
-200 SFTIS
+200 
-205 NLNIAPGATYYLRW
+205 
-219 VYAGVG
+219 
-225 GNTNAQALG
+225 
-234 IDNFS
+234 
-239 ITLSGGGGGPSA
+239 GGGGGPSA

-264 AIGGSTTPLSVTY
+264 AIGGSTAPLIVTY

-306 ATGSTGTITAS
+306 ATGSTGTITAA

-341 SAAISVLTTVP
+341 SAVISVLTTVP
-352 EATTLVAVPSNGTVT
+352 EATTFVAVPSNGTVT

-401 PIFASGASV
+401 PIFGSGASV
-410 GTGYAVFAGTA
+410 GTGYAVFIGTA

-445 TWSGG
+445 TWSSG

-604 PTSPVTSGVNV
+604 PTNPVTSGVNV
-615 NVSNGIST
+615 NVSNGTST
-623 FVLRILPTTDIDGTP
+623 FVLRILPTTNIDGTP

-919 DLTESRLIRLNNL
+919 DLTESRLIRINNL
-932 TLVPSSLPSAQ
+932 TLVPSSSTSAQ
-943 WPVSGA
+943 WPASGA
-949 TGSGRTPRATN
+949 TGSGRTPKATN

-995 ATAPHTSGYQLCPR
+995 ASAPHTSGYQLCPR

-1033 TPMTNSLVRAKDS
+1033 TLMTNSLVRAKDS
-1046 TGAVVGTDST
+1046 TGAIVGSDST

-1222 PAGLEVVGMESGTAM
+1222 PAGLEVVGMESGTTM

-1257 GKQVSENEVL
+1257 GKQVSENDVL
-1267 LTLVLKADR
+1267 VTVILKADR

-1313 KNQGHAFLIFP
+1313 KNQGHAFRMFP

-1361 LGSKANSM
+1361 LGSKVNSM

>member
-1 MRQILPRIQT
+1 
-11 LLSIVLIALG
+11 
-21 TLTLHS
+21 
-27 PLKAQVTISQTGVA
+27 
-41 VTQDFSSL
+41 
-49 DTLATATLPAGW
+49 
-61 RGGTNTGWT
+61 
-70 SAATAT
+70 
-76 TRSAGTIAPGTLLS
+76 
-90 SSSSGSFY
+90 
-98 NFANGS
+98 
-104 NSTLLGD
+104 
-111 RALGF
+111 
-116 LGSGSFTSPRN
+116 
-127 LFFAFVNNTGN
+127 
-138 TVNSLSLAWDYEKYR
+138 
-153 SGSRAF
+153 
-159 NWSFFHGSDTL
+159 
-170 PTIADSSG
+170 
-178 SHSYAADASNTVVNN
+178 
-193 PPTTVGK
+193 
-200 SFTIS
+200 
-205 NLNIAPGATYYLRW
+205 
-219 VYAGVG
+219 
-225 GNTNAQALG
+225 
-234 IDNFS
+234 
-239 ITLSGGGGGPSA
+239 
-251 TLSLGALASNTVC
+251 
-264 AIGGSTTPLSVTY
+264 
-277 TSTGTLSGPVELQ
+277 
-290 LSDAAGSFTS
+290 
-300 PAVLGS
+300 
-306 ATGSTGTITAS
+306 
-317 WPSTLTAGTG
+317 
-327 YLLRLVSGTVTSAP
+327 
-341 SAAISVLTTVP
+341 
-352 EATTLVAVPSNGTVT
+352 
-367 LTWTNP
+367 
-373 TRCFDQALVVADV
+373 
-386 VPVTGQPSGNVILAN
+386 
-401 PIFASGASV
+401 
-410 GTGYAVFAGTA
+410 
-421 QTVTV
+421 
-426 TGLTNGQTYHFKV
+426 
-439 FTQSGN
+439 
-445 TWSGG
+445 
-450 VSVQSAPFST
+450 
-460 QSFPLRSIASVI
+460 
-472 GVNSNG
+472 
-478 VLDSLGARVRLT
+478 
-490 GTVYGIN
+490 
-497 QYSSTT
+497 
-503 TPVGLQFVIMDGTGG
+503 
-518 IMFRRAGT
+518 
-526 TFGLDSLNS
+526 
-535 NGRLIEGDS
+535 
-544 VELVGVLEQF
+544 
-554 NGLTQINCDTIL
+554 
-566 RVASG
+566 
-571 RTLASP
+571 
-577 TVVTALDESTENRL
+577 
-591 VRLNG
+591 
-596 LVLVGSTW
+596 
-604 PTSPVTSGVNV
+604 
-615 NVSNGIST
+615 
-623 FVLRILPTTDIDGTP
+623 
-638 APTGY
+638 
-643 FDLVGLGQQFD
+643 
-654 NSIPLT
+654 
-660 AGYQITPRS
+660 
-669 LADIIA
+669 
-675 VPLVNTVANFARND
+675 
-689 TLVSNQSGAIGMN
+689 
-702 ISILNPNPVAQV
+702 
-714 LKVKLNTSAGAA
+714 
-726 YGVTYETFP
+726 
-735 VPVNDTITLNVPA
+735 
-748 NATSA
+748 
-753 SFSVLLYP
+753 
-761 AVPSG
+761 
-766 RTDTLGFTMFGA
+766 MFGA

-858 IGVFRSANFTS
+858 IGVFRNANFTS

-883 GTVSHFS
+883 GTVSHFN

-919 DLTESRLIRLNNL
+919 DLTESRLIRINNL
-932 TLVPSSLPSAQ
+932 TLVPSSSTSAQ
-943 WPVSGA
+943 WPASGA
-949 TGSGRTPRATN
+949 TGSGRTPKATN

-995 ATAPHTSGYQLCPR
+995 ASAPHTSGYQLCPR

-1022 SGTLTYNNTAS
+1022 SGTLAYNNTSS
-1033 TPMTNSLVRAKDS
+1033 TLMTNSLVRAKDS
-1046 TGAVVGTDST
+1046 TGAVVGSDST

-1222 PAGLEVVGMESGTAM
+1222 PAGLEVVGMESGTTM

-1257 GKQVSENEVL
+1257 GKQVYENEVL
-1267 LTLVLKADR
+1267 LTVVLKADR

-1313 KNQGHAFLIFP
+1313 KNQGHAFRMFP

-1395 RTTLVVQ
+1395 RTTLVVH

>member
-1 MRQILPRIQT
+1 MFQNLP
-11 LLSIVLIALG
+11 IVRHFL
-21 TLTLHS
+21 TLTVLGLWILGLQNPLH
-27 PLKAQVTISQTGVA
+27 AQGT
-41 VTQDFSSL
+41 
-49 DTLATATLPAGW
+49 DTLATWELTGINVTIPAWGPSPLPAQNVVSSVS
-61 RGGTNTGWT
+61 TPGWT
-70 SAATAT
+70 RGSGVLLTAAGVAT
-76 TRSAGTIAPGTLLS
+76 TGTPASNAWGGNGWDAYTSGGASNLDSTIARGDFVSITFTVGTGATVGFS
-90 SSSSGSFY
+90 SIPAYTIRRSSTGPATGQWQYSVGTSGSFV
-98 NFANGS
+98 NIGS
-104 NSTLLGD
+104 PITWGTVTTATGNPQTAIDLSGIADLQNLGGGTTVTFRIVNMGATSSGGTWYFNQGTAAGRD
-111 RALGF
+111 LTF
-116 LGSGSFTSPRN
+116 LGN
-127 LFFAFVNNTGN
+127 
-138 TVNSLSLAWDYEKYR
+138 
-153 SGSRAF
+153 
-159 NWSFFHGSDTL
+159 
-170 PTIADSSG
+170 
-178 SHSYAADASNTVVNN
+178 
-193 PPTTVGK
+193 
-200 SFTIS
+200 
-205 NLNIAPGATYYLRW
+205 
-219 VYAGVG
+219 
-225 GNTNAQALG
+225 
-234 IDNFS
+234 
-239 ITLSGGGGGPSA
+239 SGGGGGPTT
-251 TLSLGALASNTVC
+251 TLTLGALASTSVC
-264 AIGGSTTPLSVTY
+264 AIGGAAIPLAVTY
-277 TSTGTLSGPVELQ
+277 TSTGTLSGSVDLQ
-290 LSDAAGSFTS
+290 LSDANGSFANPTT
-300 PAVLGS
+300 LGS
-306 ATGSTGTITAS
+306 ATGSTGTITTT
-317 WPSTLTAGTG
+317 WPSTLVAGTG
-327 YLLRLVSGTVTSAP
+327 YLLRLVSGTVISAP
-341 SAAISVLTTVP
+341 SNAVSVLTTVP
-352 EATTLVAVPSNGTVT
+352 DATVFAAVPTNGSVT

-386 VPVTGQPSGNVILAN
+386 VAVTGQPSGNVILAN
-401 PIFASGASV
+401 PIFGSGASV
-410 GTGYAVFAGTA
+410 GTGYAVFVGNA

-445 TWSGG
+445 TWSNG
-450 VSVQSAPFST
+450 VSVQATPFNT
-460 QSFPLRSIASVI
+460 QSLPLRSIASVI

-478 VLDSLGARVRLT
+478 VLDSLGQRVRLS

-503 TPVGLQFVIMDGTGG
+503 TPAGLQFVIMDATGG

-526 TFGLDSLNS
+526 TFGLDTLNP
-535 NGRLIEGDS
+535 NGPLVEGDS
-544 VELVGVLEQF
+544 VDLVGVLEQF

-571 RTLASP
+571 RTLAVP
-577 TVVTALDESTENRL
+577 TVVTALNESTENRL

-596 LVLVGSTW
+596 LVLVGSNW
-604 PTSPVTSGVNV
+604 PTNPVTSGVNV
-615 NVSNGIST
+615 NVSNGTTT
-623 FVLRILPTTDIDGTP
+623 FVLRILPTTNIDGTP

-643 FDLVGLGQQFD
+643 FDLIGLGQQFD
-654 NSIPLT
+654 NIIPLT
-660 AGYQITPRS
+660 SGYQITPRS
-669 LADIIA
+669 LSDIIA
-675 VPLVNTVANFARND
+675 VPLVNTVANFARTD

-702 ISILNPNPVAQV
+702 IAILNPNPVAQV
-714 LKVKLNTSAGAA
+714 LKVKVNTSAGAA

-766 RTDTLGFTMFGA
+766 RTDTLGFRLFGA
-778 SLGISAGIVNQAMI
+778 SIGISAGIVNQSSI

-809 NNVAG
+809 NNVSG

-833 LGGNRRLL
+833 LGGNRRGAT
-841 PSPGLEFFIFDP
+841 STAAAGLEFFVFDP

-858 IGVFRSANFTS
+858 IGVFRSTNFTT

-883 GTVSHFS
+883 GTVSHFN

-904 SGNALPAPQVVTSMS
+904 SGNTLPAPQVVTSMS
-919 DLTESRLIRLNNL
+919 DLTESRLIQINNL
-932 TLVPSSLPSAQ
+932 TLVPSTSTSAQ
-943 WPVSGA
+943 WPVTGA

-974 LFNSPAPTGTFSMI
+974 LFNSPAPVGTFSMI

-995 ATAPHTSGYQLCPR
+995 NSNPHTSGYQLCPR

-1046 TGAVVGTDST
+1046 TGVIVGTDST

-1062 SILALPS
+1062 TLLALPS
-1069 GTYTLEGATSKP
+1069 GTYTLEGVTSKP

-1125 TTNRRFSGGLTSFS
+1125 TTNRRFSGGLSSFS

-1152 SGANATQDLKMLSY
+1152 SGANATQNLKMLSY

-1172 YAPSTAARSASSLT
+1172 YAPSTAARSATSLT

-1191 DQGMV
+1191 EEGFV
-1196 RDGLVRLTLRAD
+1196 RDGLVRLSLRAD
-1208 RAMELGAL
+1208 RSMELGAI

-1222 PAGLEVVGMESGTAM
+1222 PAGLEVVGMEAGSAM

-1245 DGIWCYGWFAEE
+1245 DGMLCYGWFAEQ
-1257 GKQVSENEVL
+1257 GLRISENDVL
-1267 LTLVLKADR
+1267 VTLVIKTDR
-1276 MNLLEGLDWN
+1276 MDLLEGLNWSN
-1286 NLSLGSLSEMVN
+1286 VSLGSLSEMVN

-1313 KNQGHAFLIFP
+1313 KNQGHAFRMFP
-1324 NPAQGRVQWTCS
+1324 NPAQGRVQWICS
-1336 SSQGAASSLVLRDM
+1336 SSQGAASIIVLRDM

-1361 LGSKANSM
+1361 LGTKANSL
-1369 DLGQVPAGT
+1369 DLGQLPAGT

-1383 VWTGSNGQIQRE
+1383 VWTGSSGQVQRE

>member
-1 MRQILPRIQT
+1 MSFT
-11 LLSIVLIALG
+11 SI
-21 TLTLHS
+21 
-27 PLKAQVTISQTGVA
+27 
-41 VTQDFSSL
+41 
-49 DTLATATLPAGW
+49 PAHNI
-61 RGGTNTGWT
+61 R
-70 SAATAT
+70 
-76 TRSAGTIAPGTLLS
+76 R
-90 SSSSGSFY
+90 SSSGPSSGQWQY
-98 NFANGS
+98 S
-104 NSTLLGD
+104 LG
-111 RALGF
+111 A
-116 LGSGSFTSPRN
+116 SGT
-127 LFFAFVNNTGN
+127 FVNIGTPVTWGTVTTGTGN
-138 TVNSLSLAWDYEKYR
+138 PQPALDLSTISDLQSITGGTTVTFRIVNMGA
-153 SGSRAF
+153 
-159 NWSFFHGSDTL
+159 T
-170 PTIADSSG
+170 SSG
-178 SHSYAADASNTVVNN
+178 GTWYLNQVTSGRDITFMG
-193 PPTTVGK
+193 TTG
-200 SFTIS
+200 
-205 NLNIAPGATYYLRW
+205 
-219 VYAGVG
+219 
-225 GNTNAQALG
+225 
-234 IDNFS
+234 
-239 ITLSGGGGGPSA
+239 GGGGGPSA

-264 AIGGSTTPLSVTY
+264 AIGGSTTPLAVTY

-290 LSDAAGSFTS
+290 LSDASGSFAN

-306 ATGSTGTITAS
+306 ATGSTGTIAAS

-352 EATTLVAVPSNGTVT
+352 EATTFAAVPSNGTVT

-401 PIFASGASV
+401 PIFGSGASV
-410 GTGYAVFAGTA
+410 GTGYAVFTGTA

-445 TWSGG
+445 TWSSG

-566 RVASG
+566 RIASG

-604 PTSPVTSGVNV
+604 PTNPVTSGVNV
-615 NVSNGIST
+615 NVSNGVST

-919 DLTESRLIRLNNL
+919 DLTESRLIRINNL
-932 TLVPSSLPSAQ
+932 TLVPSSSTSAQ
-943 WPVSGA
+943 WPASGA
-949 TGSGRTPRATN
+949 TGSGRTPKATN

-995 ATAPHTSGYQLCPR
+995 ASAPHTSGYQLCPR

-1046 TGAVVGTDST
+1046 TGAIVGSDST

-1196 RDGLVRLTLRAD
+1196 HDGLVRLTLRAD

-1257 GKQVSENEVL
+1257 GKQVSENDVL
-1267 LTLVLKADR
+1267 VTLILKADR

-1313 KNQGHAFLIFP
+1313 KNQGHAFRMFP

>member
-1 MRQILPRIQT
+1 MLLVT
-11 LLSIVLIALG
+11 LLTFGFHFQGSAQG
-21 TLTLHS
+21 T
-27 PLKAQVTISQTGVA
+27 
-41 VTQDFSSL
+41 
-49 DTLATATLPAGW
+49 DTLATWELTGINTTTPAWGLSPLPAQ
-61 RGGTNTGWT
+61 NTSSAISTSGWT
-70 SAATAT
+70 RGSGVLFTAAGVAT
-76 TRSAGTIAPGTLLS
+76 TGTPAGNAWGGNGWDAYTTGGAGNFDSTVSRGDFVTIAFTVASGATVSFTSIPAHNIRR
-90 SSSSGSFY
+90 SSSGPSSGQWQY
-98 NFANGS
+98 S
-104 NSTLLGD
+104 LG
-111 RALGF
+111 A
-116 LGSGSFTSPRN
+116 SGT
-127 LFFAFVNNTGN
+127 FVNIGTPVTWGTVTTGPGN
-138 TVNSLSLAWDYEKYR
+138 PQPALDLSTISDLQSITGGTTVTFRIVNMGA
-153 SGSRAF
+153 
-159 NWSFFHGSDTL
+159 T
-170 PTIADSSG
+170 SSG
-178 SHSYAADASNTVVNN
+178 GTWYLNQVTSGRDITFMG
-193 PPTTVGK
+193 TTG
-200 SFTIS
+200 
-205 NLNIAPGATYYLRW
+205 
-219 VYAGVG
+219 
-225 GNTNAQALG
+225 
-234 IDNFS
+234 
-239 ITLSGGGGGPSA
+239 GGGGGPSA

-264 AIGGSTTPLSVTY
+264 AIGGSTAPLIVTY

-306 ATGSTGTITAS
+306 ATGSTGTITAA

-352 EATTLVAVPSNGTVT
+352 EATTFVAVPSNGTVT

-373 TRCFDQALVVADV
+373 TRCFDQALVVADIA
-386 VPVTGQPSGNVILAN
+386 PVTGQPSGNVINAN
-401 PIFASGASV
+401 PFFGSGALV
-410 GTGYAVFAGTA
+410 GTGYAVFVGTS
-421 QTVTV
+421 QSVTV

-445 TWSGG
+445 TWSSG

-497 QYSSTT
+497 QYSSST
-503 TPVGLQFVIMDGTGG
+503 TPIGLQFVIMDGTGG
-518 IMFRRAGT
+518 IMLRRAGT
-526 TFGLDSLNS
+526 NFGLDSLNS

-604 PTSPVTSGVNV
+604 PTNPVTSGVNV
-615 NVSNGIST
+615 NVSNGTST
-623 FVLRILPTTDIDGTP
+623 FVLRILPTTNIDGTP

-919 DLTESRLIRLNNL
+919 DLTESRLIRINNL
-932 TLVPSSLPSAQ
+932 TLVPSSSTSAQ
-943 WPVSGA
+943 WPASGA
-949 TGSGRTPRATN
+949 TGSGRTPKATN

-995 ATAPHTSGYQLCPR
+995 ASAPHTSGYQLCPR

-1022 SGTLTYNNTAS
+1022 SGTLAYNNTAS

-1046 TGAVVGTDST
+1046 TGAIVGSDST

-1152 SGANATQDLKMLSY
+1152 NGANATQDLKMLSY

-1196 RDGLVRLTLRAD
+1196 HDGLVRLTLRAD

-1222 PAGLEVVGMESGTAM
+1222 PAGLEVVGMESGTTM

-1257 GKQVSENEVL
+1257 GKQVSENDVL
-1267 LTLVLKADR
+1267 VTVILKADR

-1313 KNQGHAFLIFP
+1313 KNQGHAFRMFP

>member
-1 MRQILPRIQT
+1 MLKNQPSTQP
-11 LLSIVLIALG
+11 LLSLIWVAL
-21 TLTLHS
+21 LTFGFQFQGS
-27 PLKAQVTISQTGVA
+27 AQGN
-41 VTQDFSSL
+41 
-49 DTLATATLPAGW
+49 DTLATWELTGINITTPAWGLSPLPAQ
-61 RGGTNTGWT
+61 NTSSAISTSGWT
-70 SAATAT
+70 RGSGVLLTAAGVAT
-76 TRSAGTIAPGTLLS
+76 TGSPAGNAWGGNGWDAYTTGGAGNFDSTVSRGDFVTIAFTVA
-90 SSSSGSFY
+90 SG
-98 NFANGS
+98 A
-104 NSTLLGD
+104 TV
-111 RALGF
+111 
-116 LGSGSFTSPRN
+116 SFTSIPAHNIRRSSTGPSSGQWQYS
-127 LFFAFVNNTGN
+127 LGASGTFVNIGSPITWGVTTGTGN
-138 TVNSLSLAWDYEKYR
+138 PQPALDLSTISDLQSITGGTTVTFRIVNMGA
-153 SGSRAF
+153 
-159 NWSFFHGSDTL
+159 T
-170 PTIADSSG
+170 SSG
-178 SHSYAADASNTVVNN
+178 GTWYLNQVTSGRDITFMG
-193 PPTTVGK
+193 TTG
-200 SFTIS
+200 
-205 NLNIAPGATYYLRW
+205 
-219 VYAGVG
+219 
-225 GNTNAQALG
+225 
-234 IDNFS
+234 
-239 ITLSGGGGGPSA
+239 GGGGGPAA

-264 AIGGSTTPLSVTY
+264 AIGGSTAPLIVTY

-306 ATGSTGTITAS
+306 ATGSTGTITAA

-341 SAAISVLTTVP
+341 SAAVSILTTVP
-352 EATTLVAVPSNGTVT
+352 EATSFAAVPSNGTVT

-401 PIFASGASV
+401 PIFGSGASV
-410 GTGYAVFAGTA
+410 GTGYAVFTGTA

-445 TWSGG
+445 TWSSG

-577 TVVTALDESTENRL
+577 SVVTALDETTENRL

-596 LVLVGSTW
+596 LVLVGSNW
-604 PTSPVTSGVNV
+604 PTNPVTSGVNV
-615 NVSNGIST
+615 NVSNGTST
-623 FVLRILPTTDIDGTP
+623 FVLRILPTTNIDGTP

-919 DLTESRLIRLNNL
+919 DLTESRLIRINNL
-932 TLVPSSLPSAQ
+932 TLVPSSSTSAQ
-943 WPVSGA
+943 WPASGA
-949 TGSGRTPRATN
+949 TGSGRTPKATN

-995 ATAPHTSGYQLCPR
+995 ASAPHTSGYQLCPR

-1022 SGTLTYNNTAS
+1022 SGTLAYNNTAS

-1046 TGAVVGTDST
+1046 TGAIVGSDST

-1099 SVPLVGLRL
+1099 SVPLMGLRL

-1191 DQGMV
+1191 DQGFV

-1222 PAGLEVVGMESGTAM
+1222 PAGLEVVGMESGTTM

-1245 DGIWCYGWFAEE
+1245 DGIWCYGWFADE

-1313 KNQGHAFLIFP
+1313 KNQVHTFRMFP

>member
-1 MRQILPRIQT
+1 MLLVT
-11 LLSIVLIALG
+11 LLTFGFHFLG
-21 TLTLHS
+21 S
-27 PLKAQVTISQTGVA
+27 AQGT
-41 VTQDFSSL
+41 
-49 DTLATATLPAGW
+49 DTLATWELTGINVTTPAWGLSPLPAQ
-61 RGGTNTGWT
+61 NTSSAISTSGWT
-70 SAATAT
+70 RGSGVLLTAAGVAT
-76 TRSAGTIAPGTLLS
+76 TGSPAGNAWGGNGWDAYTTGGAGNFDSTVSRGDFVTIAFTVASGATVSFTSIPAHNIRR
-90 SSSSGSFY
+90 SSSGPSSGQWQY
-98 NFANGS
+98 S
-104 NSTLLGD
+104 LG
-111 RALGF
+111 A
-116 LGSGSFTSPRN
+116 SGT
-127 LFFAFVNNTGN
+127 FVNIGTPVTWGTVTTGTGN
-138 TVNSLSLAWDYEKYR
+138 PQPALDLSTISDLQSITGGTTVTFRIVNMGA
-153 SGSRAF
+153 
-159 NWSFFHGSDTL
+159 T
-170 PTIADSSG
+170 SSG
-178 SHSYAADASNTVVNN
+178 GTWYLNQVTSGRDITFM
-193 PPTTVGK
+193 G
-200 SFTIS
+200 TI
-205 NLNIAPGATYYLRW
+205 G
-219 VYAGVG
+219 
-225 GNTNAQALG
+225 
-234 IDNFS
+234 
-239 ITLSGGGGGPSA
+239 GGGGGPAA

-264 AIGGSTTPLSVTY
+264 AIGGSTAPLIVTY

-306 ATGSTGTITAS
+306 ATGSTGTITAA

-327 YLLRLVSGTVTSAP
+327 YLLRLVSGTITSAP

-352 EATTLVAVPSNGTVT
+352 EATTFAAVPSNGTVT

-401 PIFASGASV
+401 PIFGSGASV
-410 GTGYAVFAGTA
+410 GTGYAVFTGTA

-445 TWSGG
+445 TWSSG

-526 TFGLDSLNS
+526 NFGLDTLNP
-535 NGRLIEGDS
+535 NGPLVEGDS

-604 PTSPVTSGVNV
+604 PTNPVTSGVNV
-615 NVSNGIST
+615 YVSNGVST

-654 NSIPLT
+654 NSVPLT

-675 VPLVNTVANFARND
+675 VPLVNTVANFVRND

-858 IGVFRSANFTS
+858 IGVFRNANFTS

-883 GTVSHFS
+883 GTVSHFN

-919 DLTESRLIRLNNL
+919 DLTESRLIRINNL
-932 TLVPSSLPSAQ
+932 TLVPSSSTSAQ

-949 TGSGRTPRATN
+949 TGSGRTPKATN

-995 ATAPHTSGYQLCPR
+995 ASAPHTSGYQLCPR

-1046 TGAVVGTDST
+1046 TGAVVGSDST

-1062 SILALPS
+1062 SILAMPS

-1152 SGANATQDLKMLSY
+1152 NGANATQDLKMLSY

-1191 DQGMV
+1191 DQGVV

-1222 PAGLEVVGMESGTAM
+1222 PAGLEVVGMESGTTM

-1257 GKQVSENEVL
+1257 GKQVSENDVL
-1267 LTLVLKADR
+1267 VTVILKADR

-1313 KNQGHAFLIFP
+1313 KNQGHAFRIFP

-1361 LGSKANSM
+1361 LGSKENSM

>member
-1 MRQILPRIQT
+1 MLLVT
-11 LLSIVLIALG
+11 LLTFGFHFQGSAQG
-21 TLTLHS
+21 T
-27 PLKAQVTISQTGVA
+27 
-41 VTQDFSSL
+41 
-49 DTLATATLPAGW
+49 DTLATWELTGINVTTPAWGLSPLPAQ
-61 RGGTNTGWT
+61 NTSSAISTSGWT
-70 SAATAT
+70 RGSGVLLTAAGVAT
-76 TRSAGTIAPGTLLS
+76 TGSPAGNAWGGNGWDAYTTGGAGNFDSTVSRGDFVTIAFTVASGATVSFTSIPAHNIRR
-90 SSSSGSFY
+90 SSSGPSSGQWQY
-98 NFANGS
+98 S
-104 NSTLLGD
+104 LG
-111 RALGF
+111 A
-116 LGSGSFTSPRN
+116 SGT
-127 LFFAFVNNTGN
+127 FVNIGTPVTWGTVTTGTGN
-138 TVNSLSLAWDYEKYR
+138 PQPALDLSTISDLQSITGGTTVTFRIVNMGA
-153 SGSRAF
+153 
-159 NWSFFHGSDTL
+159 T
-170 PTIADSSG
+170 SSG
-178 SHSYAADASNTVVNN
+178 GTWYLNQVTSGRDITFMG
-193 PPTTVGK
+193 TTG
-200 SFTIS
+200 
-205 NLNIAPGATYYLRW
+205 
-219 VYAGVG
+219 
-225 GNTNAQALG
+225 
-234 IDNFS
+234 
-239 ITLSGGGGGPSA
+239 GGGGGPSA

-264 AIGGSTTPLSVTY
+264 AIGGSTTPLAVTY

-290 LSDAAGSFTS
+290 LSDASGSFAN

-306 ATGSTGTITAS
+306 ATGSTGTIAAS

-352 EATTLVAVPSNGTVT
+352 EATTFVAVPSNGTVT

-401 PIFASGASV
+401 PIFGSGASV
-410 GTGYAVFAGTA
+410 GTGYAVFTGTA

-445 TWSGG
+445 TWSSG

-604 PTSPVTSGVNV
+604 PTNPVTSGVNV
-615 NVSNGIST
+615 NVSNGVST

-919 DLTESRLIRLNNL
+919 DLTESRLIRINNL
-932 TLVPSSLPSAQ
+932 TLVPSSSTSAQ
-943 WPVSGA
+943 WPASGA
-949 TGSGRTPRATN
+949 TGSGRTPKATN

-995 ATAPHTSGYQLCPR
+995 ASAPHTSGYQLCPR

-1046 TGAVVGTDST
+1046 TGAVVGSDST

-1152 SGANATQDLKMLSY
+1152 NGANATQDLKMLSY

-1196 RDGLVRLTLRAD
+1196 HDGLVRLTLRAD

-1257 GKQVSENEVL
+1257 GKQVSENDVL
-1267 LTLVLKADR
+1267 VTVILKADR

-1313 KNQGHAFLIFP
+1313 KNQGHAFRMFP

>member
-1 MRQILPRIQT
+1 MFLVT
-11 LLSIVLIALG
+11 LLTFGFHFQGSAQG
-21 TLTLHS
+21 T
-27 PLKAQVTISQTGVA
+27 
-41 VTQDFSSL
+41 
-49 DTLATATLPAGW
+49 DTLATWELTGINVPAPNPVNWGPSPLPAQNVSSAL
-61 RGGTNTGWT
+61 TTPGWT
-70 SAATAT
+70 RGSGVLFTAAGVAT
-76 TRSAGTIAPGTLLS
+76 TGSPAGNAWGGNGWDTLAGAGDLASTIARGDFVFISFTVANGSTVSFTSIPAYNVRR
-90 SSSSGSFY
+90 SSSGP
-98 NFANGS
+98 
-104 NSTLLGD
+104 STGQWQYSLG
-111 RALGF
+111 A
-116 LGSGSFTSPRN
+116 SGT
-127 LFFAFVNNTGN
+127 FVNIGTPVTWGTVTTGTGN
-138 TVNSLSLAWDYEKYR
+138 PQPALDLSAISDLQSITGGTTVTFRIVNMGA
-153 SGSRAF
+153 
-159 NWSFFHGSDTL
+159 T
-170 PTIADSSG
+170 SSG
-178 SHSYAADASNTVVNN
+178 GTWYLNQVTSGRDITFVG
-193 PPTTVGK
+193 TTG
-200 SFTIS
+200 
-205 NLNIAPGATYYLRW
+205 
-219 VYAGVG
+219 
-225 GNTNAQALG
+225 
-234 IDNFS
+234 
-239 ITLSGGGGGPSA
+239 GGGGGPSA

-264 AIGGSTTPLSVTY
+264 AIGGSTTPLTVTF

-290 LSDAAGSFTS
+290 LSDASGSFAN

-352 EATTLVAVPSNGTVT
+352 EATTFAAVPSNGTVT

-401 PIFASGASV
+401 PIFGSGALV
-410 GTGYAVFAGTA
+410 GTGYAVFTGTA

-445 TWSGG
+445 TWSSG
-450 VSVQSAPFST
+450 VSVQSTPFST
-460 QSFPLRSIASVI
+460 QGFPLRSIASVI

-497 QYSSTT
+497 QYSSST

-571 RTLASP
+571 RTLALP

-596 LVLVGSTW
+596 LVLVGSNW
-604 PTSPVTSGVNV
+604 PTSTVTTGVNV
-615 NVSNGIST
+615 NVSNGTST
-623 FVLRILPTTDIDGTP
+623 FVLRILPTTNIDGTP

-654 NSIPLT
+654 NSVPLT

-675 VPLVNTVANFARND
+675 VPLVNTVANFVRND

-858 IGVFRSANFTS
+858 IGVFRNANFTS

-883 GTVSHFS
+883 GTVSHFN

-919 DLTESRLIRLNNL
+919 DLTESRLIRINNL
-932 TLVPSSLPSAQ
+932 TLVPSSSTSAQ
-943 WPVSGA
+943 WPASGA
-949 TGSGRTPRATN
+949 TGSGRTPKATN

-995 ATAPHTSGYQLCPR
+995 ASAPHTSGYQLCPR

-1046 TGAVVGTDST
+1046 TGAVVGSDST

-1069 GTYTLEGATSKP
+1069 GTYTLEGVTSKP

-1152 SGANATQDLKMLSY
+1152 NGANATQDLKMLSY

-1186 LQEGT
+1186 IQEGGT
-1191 DQGMV
+1191 DQGVV

-1257 GKQVSENEVL
+1257 GKQVSENDVL
-1267 LTLVLKADR
+1267 VTVILKADR

-1313 KNQGHAFLIFP
+1313 KNQGHAFRIFP

>member
-1 MRQILPRIQT
+1 
-11 LLSIVLIALG
+11 
-21 TLTLHS
+21 
-27 PLKAQVTISQTGVA
+27 
-41 VTQDFSSL
+41 
-49 DTLATATLPAGW
+49 
-61 RGGTNTGWT
+61 
-70 SAATAT
+70 
-76 TRSAGTIAPGTLLS
+76 
-90 SSSSGSFY
+90 
-98 NFANGS
+98 
-104 NSTLLGD
+104 
-111 RALGF
+111 
-116 LGSGSFTSPRN
+116 
-127 LFFAFVNNTGN
+127 
-138 TVNSLSLAWDYEKYR
+138 
-153 SGSRAF
+153 
-159 NWSFFHGSDTL
+159 
-170 PTIADSSG
+170 
-178 SHSYAADASNTVVNN
+178 
-193 PPTTVGK
+193 
-200 SFTIS
+200 
-205 NLNIAPGATYYLRW
+205 
-219 VYAGVG
+219 
-225 GNTNAQALG
+225 
-234 IDNFS
+234 
-239 ITLSGGGGGPSA
+239 
-251 TLSLGALASNTVC
+251 
-264 AIGGSTTPLSVTY
+264 
-277 TSTGTLSGPVELQ
+277 
-290 LSDAAGSFTS
+290 
-300 PAVLGS
+300 
-306 ATGSTGTITAS
+306 
-317 WPSTLTAGTG
+317 
-327 YLLRLVSGTVTSAP
+327 
-341 SAAISVLTTVP
+341 
-352 EATTLVAVPSNGTVT
+352 
-367 LTWTNP
+367 
-373 TRCFDQALVVADV
+373 
-386 VPVTGQPSGNVILAN
+386 
-401 PIFASGASV
+401 
-410 GTGYAVFAGTA
+410 
-421 QTVTV
+421 
-426 TGLTNGQTYHFKV
+426 
-439 FTQSGN
+439 
-445 TWSGG
+445 
-450 VSVQSAPFST
+450 
-460 QSFPLRSIASVI
+460 LRSIASVI

-604 PTSPVTSGVNV
+604 PTNPVTSGVNV
-615 NVSNGIST
+615 NVSNGVST

-919 DLTESRLIRLNNL
+919 DLTESRLIRINNL
-932 TLVPSSLPSAQ
+932 TLVPSSSTSAQ
-943 WPVSGA
+943 WPASGA
-949 TGSGRTPRATN
+949 TGSGRTPKATN

-995 ATAPHTSGYQLCPR
+995 ASAPHTSGYQLCPR

-1033 TPMTNSLVRAKDS
+1033 TLMTNSLVRAKDS
-1046 TGAVVGTDST
+1046 TGAIVGSDST

-1196 RDGLVRLTLRAD
+1196 HDGLVRLTLRAD

-1222 PAGLEVVGMESGTAM
+1222 PAGLEVVGMESGTSM

-1267 LTLVLKADR
+1267 VTVILKADR

-1286 NLSLGSLSEMVN
+1286 SLSLGSLSEMVN

-1313 KNQGHAFLIFP
+1313 KNQGHAFRIFP

-1383 VWTGSNGQIQRE
+1383 VWTGSNGQVQRE